1 MARAA
6 NYFAWQSR
14 LVLRHLG
21 RRVVEVGC
29 GIGNFTGMLLDRD
42 VVVAVDVEP
51 ACVQSLRERY
61 PGRPNLHAL
70 VAEDVRGLVR
80 FAPDSVVCL
89 NVLEHIADD
98 GAALRG
104 MASILSPG
112 GVIVL
117 LVPAFPALFGPID
130 RNLGHYRRY
139 TRKSLANLAAA
150 CGLRVRQSAFR
161 EQPGLL
167 RLVDQ
172 CPASAAGGT
181 IRSANR
187 VVRPGRCAR
196 DVAGGGAG
204 ASALRPI
211 AAGGAGAAY
220 FFASASSRIFT
231 GRYAARVTSA
241 SGF

>member
-14 LVLRHLG
+14 LVSRHLG

-61 PGRPNLHAL
+61 PGRANLHAF
-70 VAEDVRGLVR
+70 VAEDIRGFAR

-98 GAALRG
+98 GEALRR

-117 LVPAFPALFGPID
+117 LVPAFPELFGPID

-139 TRKSLANLAAA
+139 TRKSLAKLAAE
-150 CGLRVRQSAFR
+150 CGLHVRRTHFMNSLGFFGWWLNARILRREEQSEAQIALFDR
-161 EQPGLL
+161 IAVPVMSRAEALL
-167 RLVDQ
+167 PPPFGQSLLAVLDRPTSWRAH
-172 CPASAAGGT
+172 PAESSPAG
-181 IRSANR
+181 S
-187 VVRPGRCAR
+187 P
-196 DVAGGGAG
+196 
-204 ASALRPI
+204 PE
-211 AAGGAGAAY
+211 
-220 FFASASSRIFT
+220 
-231 GRYAARVTSA
+231 
-241 SGF
+241 

>member
-70 VAEDVRGLVR
+70 VAEDIRSLSG

-98 GAALRG
+98 GEALRG

-139 TRKSLANLAAA
+139 TRKSLADLAAA
-150 CGLRVRQSAFR
+150 CGLHVRRAHFVNSLGFFGWWINAR
-161 EQPGLL
+161 LL
-167 RLVDQ
+167 RREEQSEAQIAWFD
-172 CPASAAGGT
+172 
-181 IRSANR
+181 R
-187 VVRPGRCAR
+187 VVVPVMSRAEALVPPPFGQSLLAVLERPTSWPAR
-196 DVAGGGAG
+196 RAEPSPAGMLPG
-204 ASALRPI
+204 
-211 AAGGAGAAY
+211 
-220 FFASASSRIFT
+220 
-231 GRYAARVTSA
+231 
-241 SGF
+241 

>member
-1 MARAA
+1 MARAT

-61 PGRPNLHAL
+61 PDQPNLHAF
-70 VAEDVRGLVR
+70 VAEDIRGLAR

-98 GAALRG
+98 GEALRR

-139 TRKSLANLAAA
+139 TRKSLANLAEA
-150 CGLRVRQSAFR
+150 CGLHVRM
-161 EQPGLL
+161 
-167 RLVDQ
+167 VDQ
-172 CPASAAGGT
+172 CPRSAAGGT
-181 IRSANR
+181 IRSADR
-187 VVRPGRCAR
+187 TVRPCGCAG
-196 DVAGGGAG
+196 DVAGRSMVAF
-204 ASALRPI
+204 ALRPV
-211 AAGGAGAAY
+211 ASGGAGAAY
-220 FFASASSRIFT
+220 FAASASSRTFT
-231 GRYAARVTSA
+231 GRYAASVTSA
-241 SGF
+241 LGF

>member
-61 PGRPNLHAL
+61 PDRPNLHAF
-70 VAEDVRGLVR
+70 VAEDIRSLAR

-98 GAALRG
+98 GEALRR

-139 TRKSLANLAAA
+139 TRKSLANLAEA
-150 CGLRVRQSAFR
+150 CGLHVRLAHFVNSLGFFGWWINARILRREEQSAAQIALFDR
-161 EQPGLL
+161 VAVPVMSRAEAWLPPPFGQSLL
-167 RLVDQ
+167 AVLERPTSLRAH
-172 CPASAAGGT
+172 PAELSPGGT
-181 IRSANR
+181 PPA
-187 VVRPGRCAR
+187 
-196 DVAGGGAG
+196 
-204 ASALRPI
+204 
-211 AAGGAGAAY
+211 
-220 FFASASSRIFT
+220 
-231 GRYAARVTSA
+231 
-241 SGF
+241 

>member
-42 VVVAVDVEP
+42 VVLAVDVEP
-51 ACVQSLRERY
+51 ACVRSLLERY
-61 PGRPNLHAL
+61 PDRPNLHAL
-70 VAEDVRGLVR
+70 VAEDVRGVAR

-139 TRKSLANLAAA
+139 TRKSLASLAAA
-150 CGLRVRQSAFR
+150 CGLRVRQMHFVNSLGFFGWWINARVLRR
-161 EQPGLL
+161 EEQ
-167 RLVDQ
+167 
-172 CPASAAGGT
+172 SAAQIAWFDRVAVPVMSRVEALVPPPFGQSLLAVLERPTSLPARRAESSPAGT
-181 IRSANR
+181 
-187 VVRPGRCAR
+187 P
-196 DVAGGGAG
+196 
-204 ASALRPI
+204 PE
-211 AAGGAGAAY
+211 
-220 FFASASSRIFT
+220 
-231 GRYAARVTSA
+231 
-241 SGF
+241 

>member
-61 PGRPNLHAL
+61 PDRPNLHTF
-70 VAEDVRGLVR
+70 VAEDIRGLAR

-98 GAALRG
+98 REALRR

-139 TRKSLANLAAA
+139 TRKSLAALATE
-150 CGLRVRQSAFR
+150 CGLDIRVAHFMNSLGFFGWWINAR
-161 EQPGLL
+161 LL
-167 RLVDQ
+167 RREEQSEAQIALFDRVAVPVMSRVEAWAPPPFGQSLLVVLERPTSRRAR
-172 CPASAAGGT
+172 PAES
-181 IRSANR
+181 S
-187 VVRPGRCAR
+187 PDGRLPA
-196 DVAGGGAG
+196 
-204 ASALRPI
+204 
-211 AAGGAGAAY
+211 
-220 FFASASSRIFT
+220 
-231 GRYAARVTSA
+231 
-241 SGF
+241 